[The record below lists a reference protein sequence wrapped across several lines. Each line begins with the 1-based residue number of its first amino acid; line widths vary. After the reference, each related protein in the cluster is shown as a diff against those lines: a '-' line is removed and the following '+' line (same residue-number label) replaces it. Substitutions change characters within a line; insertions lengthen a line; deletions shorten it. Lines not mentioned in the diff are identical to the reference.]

1 MTQER
6 MTDMPV
12 SLFDKA
18 IEALQ
23 DIQQLEPEVMKGLF
37 WSSKPNLQ
45 SVHKMEKPVC
55 AQRERIQAALTASL
69 KPVSQYITT
78 YQEYRPVLKLD
89 PHAFMK
95 EFEAADHS
103 LDAVREKLTE
113 YLRDR
118 AKMEKRV
125 PLNVHIGMY
134 TLNCEPIRN
143 ALAAKYLDLGNLVL
157 ELMAKKTRAICEE
170 IQKQYDMMVGT
181 IKKAAQTVEDVSQTR
196 EYIVKNCSG
205 TSDLMLE
212 MDAKIS
218 SMLMNSDILEE
229 YKYNFNKDDIH
240 RRWHVFSLPKR
251 MTEEIEKQKQRL
263 EQVCSDPSAHRGS
276 SPFAGVQRR
285 LASTHTAQLRPQ
297 DRTSFLAVMV
307 RAALHRTRRSSKG
320 TCSRSRRS
328 STRKCASSTSRSEYS
343 RVPRTTPT
351 PSTPPGRPAGLF
363 RSTRPSSAHSLQGTA
378 RTTMLRQV
386 NSFFK
391 NQDIG
396 KVDEVAAEVKKIQ
409 KRLKEIDKK
418 AKQFNQREA
427 LFNRQM
433 TDYSDV
439 NRVIKNF
446 EPYGNLWS
454 TSFDWVRSQKVRSA
468 LLGYS
473 AVLNRRSTRTQTHW
487 PAAEPYCSHCSIRG
501 EARPC
506 RAEMRAGAAGSL
518 GRRSCAVFGR

>member
-181 IKKAAQTVEDVSQTR
+181 IKKAAMTVEDVSQTR

-263 EQVCSDPSAHRGS
+263 EQVCSDPTTHSVRAVPSTHNRGS
-276 SPFAGVQRR
+276 SSQA
-285 LASTHTAQLRPQ
+285 
-297 DRTSFLAVMV
+297 
-307 RAALHRTRRSSKG
+307 
-320 TCSRSRRS
+320 CS
-328 STRKCASSTSRSEYS
+328 
-343 RVPRTTPT
+343 
-351 PSTPPGRPAGLF
+351 
-363 RSTRPSSAHSLQGTA
+363 
-378 RTTMLRQV
+378 
-386 NSFFK
+386 
-391 NQDIG
+391 D
-396 KVDEVAAEVKKIQ
+396 D
-409 KRLKEIDKK
+409 
-418 AKQFNQREA
+418 
-427 LFNRQM
+427 
-433 TDYSDV
+433 
-439 NRVIKNF
+439 
-446 EPYGNLWS
+446 
-454 TSFDWVRSQKVRSA
+454 
-468 LLGYS
+468 
-473 AVLNRRSTRTQTHW
+473 
-487 PAAEPYCSHCSIRG
+487 
-501 EARPC
+501 
-506 RAEMRAGAAGSL
+506 
-518 GRRSCAVFGR
+518 